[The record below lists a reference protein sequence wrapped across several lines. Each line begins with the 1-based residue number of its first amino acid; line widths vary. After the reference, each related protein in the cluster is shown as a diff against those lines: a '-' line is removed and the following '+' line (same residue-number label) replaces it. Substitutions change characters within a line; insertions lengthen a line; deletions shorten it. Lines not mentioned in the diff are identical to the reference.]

1 MFELSCERGKSRTP
15 TLPLSVCRGGPVKVW
30 DIWEA
35 MVPFPNTNARTQL
48 YNDFLEWPFNVVSS
62 QEKFKLKRAAH
73 SHVDAVGCALHLIRE
88 VLFKACQSTN
98 AHSISISL
106 GKSFHMSSL
115 WKILYN
121 LEIALCRKVKF
132 FPPLETK
139 SLMGNFEKY

>member
-1 MFELSCERGKSRTP
+1 MRAWQKSDTNSSAFRLSRWARESLGY
-15 TLPLSVCRGGPVKVW
+15 LGGDGPVSQY
-30 DIWEA
+30 E
-35 MVPFPNTNARTQL
+35 RTQL